1 MALSP
6 ADFYAYSR
14 ATGAPVPEDP
24 EERARMAPEVLA
36 YRRNQLKA
44 PQQEEQQGP
53 DPLSLGLGI
62 GLGLAGLGGA
72 AVGIRRFMRGPK
84 QSANAGVQQ
93 ANLADLKSKEQA
105 LRKVTSQPS
114 PDIPVAPTSE
124 PPASKPVPTT
134 TPRQTETDFVSKY
147 IDELGEELE
156 LKRQARA
163 VQKIESQEKAKAK
176 NILAELRREEE
187 TKQMTP
193 RSFIEERGSIAPAED
208 LTSIQQQN
216 LPEVV
221 DQKINAVES
230 GEDQVTGRL
239 LRNQQTDTD
248 FVKFSRQATEISA
261 EAAAQKAAAFALAT
275 QKSKAPKNARALQA
289 LGPSQG
295 LSQEEIFHRISASA
309 SDYRPGSMEPLTQL
323 DVAALLDPT
332 VPTESVQDLL
342 GTTLAV
348 RGGRV
353 GRNLDYEVMAE
364 GGGMTQRGKDVEITG
379 EFGSD
384 VLAYN
389 PRTGQFEIDT
399 ATDLEDLNLTAGRT
413 SDYEANAADY
423 GDVEGPGG
431 FVSTRGFKERTKSG
445 TTIVP
450 GQVTEAT
457 GAATGSLRQER
468 EIDRVLP
475 ARETLEGDPAA
486 GWTVDPQTGKA
497 YFVGAGT
504 RRPETRVNVAGKP
517 IRVVEAK
524 TGRAPLGAYQG
535 QITVDDPSYD
545 PSSGGKFT
553 GRFQPATGA
562 VSAEITTQPVT
573 EYMTAQERLIQ
584 DEKGNWYVNQAKTKV
599 VGDAPLK
606 GYVGSDPYPKNL
618 SLNRDE
624 LNNVLTNAS
633 ELWSAQGGGT
643 GLERQTFLIKS
654 LDNYLKTSKQITLSV
669 LQPNQKGYLSSAAFD
684 FINNIQPGM
693 KETNIFVKPAK
704 INQKGRPLVNRE
716 TFKSGKVK
724 ETPLVDPDYAEMD
737 PVPLVGKTKVSG
749 AGGVSAQELET
760 DINEEYATFFS
771 PRIETAPQRLT
782 PGAGRPLP
790 EEAGSVISRPY
801 LETSPVG
808 FPVRSPGSFARTQNP
823 YTGAAAA
830 AMGPA
835 SRASTG
841 NYQYT
846 PGQLRVLLEPTSQR
860 QLQQRNQFALAANL
874 TPGGRVRQG
883 AIQFGGGLGV
893 IPAGI
898 ESLPSE
904 SATIERYGVTGGQ
917 LKQVG
922 ETLMSRA
929 AQRRAAAQTPVQ
941 PQTISQEAYLQNQAT
956 AQHLANYITAAA
968 KRLEGPE
975 TWKGDVKLRGKGQSA
990 LRPYQAPSEAMIQ
1003 QLIRNYG

>member
-14 ATGAPVPEDP
+14 ATGAPVPEDA

-36 YRRNQLKA
+36 YRRNQLRA
-44 PQQEEQQGP
+44 PQQSEEKGP

-93 ANLADLKSKEQA
+93 ANLADLRAKEQSA
-105 LRKVTSQPS
+105 RKVTSQPV
-114 PDIPVAPTSE
+114 PDVPVASTSE

-134 TPRQTETDFVSKY
+134 TPRQ
-147 IDELGEELE
+147 
-156 LKRQARA
+156 
-163 VQKIESQEKAKAK
+163 
-176 NILAELRREEE
+176 EE

-208 LTSIQQQN
+208 LTSVQQQN

-364 GGGMTQRGKDVEITG
+364 GGGMTQRGKDVDITG

-399 ATDLEDLNLTAGRT
+399 STDLEDLNLTAGRT

-486 GWTVDPQTGKA
+486 GWTIDPQTGKA
-497 YFVGAGT
+497 YFVGTGT

-669 LQPNQKGYLSSAAFD
+669 LQSNQKGYLSSAAFD

-704 INQKGRPLVNRE
+704 INQEGRPLVNRE

-724 ETPLVDPDYAEMD
+724 ETPLVDPDYAEME

-760 DINEEYATFFS
+760 DINKEYATFFS
-771 PRIETAPQRLT
+771 PRIETAPQRLI
-782 PGAGRPLP
+782 PGGGRSP
-790 EEAGSVISRPY
+790 EGESGPVLSRPY
-801 LETSPVG
+801 LDTPPVG

-846 PGQLRVLLEPTSQR
+846 PRQLEVILQPTSQK
-860 QLQQRNQFALAANL
+860 QLQERNQFALTANL
-874 TPGGRVRQG
+874 TPGGAVRRGALNLGQG
-883 AIQFGGGLGV
+883 LGIIDAGVGGLTESQTIQRYGMTGSQLQQFG
-893 IPAGI
+893 
-898 ESLPSE
+898 
-904 SATIERYGVTGGQ
+904 R
-917 LKQVG
+917 
-922 ETLMSRA
+922 TLMDQA
-929 AQRRAAAQTPVQ
+929 AQRRGLPSGPTSVRTKATLPLADYQMFAFPDEPVQ
-941 PQTISQEAYLQNQAT
+941 LSIPGASQLSSPRQPDEMDQIKAYLRKTQ
-956 AQHLANYITAAA
+956 
-968 KRLEGPE
+968 
-975 TWKGDVKLRGKGQSA
+975 RGRSTPLTSEVRIQ
-990 LRPYQAPSEAMIQ
+990 PS
-1003 QLIRNYG
+1003 LF

>member
-6 ADFYAYSR
+6 ADFYSYSR
-14 ATGAPVPEDP
+14 ATGAPIPEDP
-24 EERARMAPEVLA
+24 EERARMAPEVLE

-44 PQQEEQQGP
+44 PRQEQQQGP
-53 DPLSLGLGI
+53 DPLSVGLGI
-62 GLGLAGLGGA
+62 GIALAGGGLGAYGLNKLL
-72 AVGIRRFMRGPK
+72 RGPK
-84 QSANAGVQQ
+84 RSANAGVRQ
-93 ANLADLKSKEQA
+93 ADLGSFFDKTTELKSERQEKDFSDWQA
-105 LRKVTSQPS
+105 RQSSEPQPS
-114 PDIPVAPTSE
+114 KQPIAVTEEPVRQVPDVAPEQEIT
-124 PPASKPVPTT
+124 VPGSPQPMIRRHGRMV
-134 TPRQTETDFVSKY
+134 PREQ
-147 IDELGEELE
+147 G
-156 LKRQARA
+156 ARRP
-163 VQKIESQEKAKAK
+163 SF
-176 NILAELRREEE
+176 
-187 TKQMTP
+187 TP
-193 RSFIEERGSIAPAED
+193 RSYIEDTGAVAPVED
-208 LTSIQQQN
+208 LTTKQQQE
-216 LPEVV
+216 LPEVI

-230 GEDQVTGRL
+230 GEDQTTGRF
-239 LRNQQTDTD
+239 LRSQQIDTD
-248 FVKFSRQATEISA
+248 FVKFSRQAAEISA

-289 LGPSQG
+289 LGPNQG

-323 DVAALLDPT
+323 DIAALLDPT
-332 VPTESVQDLL
+332 VPTENVKDLL

-364 GGGMTQRGKDVEITG
+364 GGGMTQRGKDVDIVG

-399 ATDLEDLNLTAGRT
+399 STDLEDLNLTAGRT
-413 SDYEANAADY
+413 SDYETNAADY

-450 GQVTEAT
+450 GQITEAT
-457 GAATGSLRQER
+457 GAASGSLRQER

-486 GWTVDPQTGKA
+486 GWTFDPQTGKA
-497 YFVGAGT
+497 IFVGAGT
-504 RRPETRVNVAGKP
+504 RSPETRVNVAGKP

-562 VSAEITTQPVT
+562 VSVEITTQPVT

-643 GLERQTFLIKS
+643 GLERQTFLIES
-654 LDNYLKTSKQITLSV
+654 LDDYLKTSRQTTLSV
-669 LQPNQKGYLSSAAFD
+669 LQPNTKGYLSSAAFD

-704 INQKGRPLVNRE
+704 VNQEGRPLVNRE
-716 TFKSGKVK
+716 TFKSEKVK

-760 DINEEYATFFS
+760 EINDEYATFFS
-771 PRIETAPQRLT
+771 PRIETAPQRVT
-782 PGAGRPLP
+782 PGAGKPP
-790 EEAGSVISRPY
+790 SGESGSVLSRPY
-801 LETSPVG
+801 LDTPPVG
-808 FPVRSPGSFARTQNP
+808 FSVRSPGSFARTQNP

-835 SRASTG
+835 SRATTG

-846 PGQLRVLLEPTSQR
+846 PGQLRVLLEPTSQSK
-860 QLQQRNQFALAANL
+860 LQQRNQFALAANL
-874 TPGGRVRQG
+874 TPGGTVRQG
-883 AIQFGGGLGV
+883 ALQLGGGLGA

-929 AQRRAAAQTPVQ
+929 AQRKATSQTPMQAQ
-941 PQTISQEAYLQNQAT
+941 PLNQEAVLRDQAS
-956 AQHLANYITAAA
+956 ARHLANYITAAA
-968 KRLEGPE
+968 QRLEGPE
-975 TWKGDVKLRGKGQSA
+975 TWQGDVKLKGKGQSA
-990 LRPYQAPSEAMIQ
+990 LRPYQAPSEAMLK
-1003 QLIRNYG
+1003 QLMRAYQ